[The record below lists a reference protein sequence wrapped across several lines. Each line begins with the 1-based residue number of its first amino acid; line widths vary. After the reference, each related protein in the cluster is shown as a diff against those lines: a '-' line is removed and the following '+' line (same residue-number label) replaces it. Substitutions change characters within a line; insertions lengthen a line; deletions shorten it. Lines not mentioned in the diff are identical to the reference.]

1 MLQSLPNS
9 VLQMSVIFLSIVIEA
24 LPFVLLGCL
33 ISRGAASFSDART
46 SDIKKSC
53 QRINWPPLQWGVVL
67 GVFFP
72 SCECGIVPIV
82 NQFVKKTYQSPRLLL
97 LC

>member
-33 ISRGAASFSDART
+33 ISGALQVFLTPERVT
-46 SDIKKSC
+46 KTC
-53 QRINWPPLQWGVVL
+53 QRINWPPLQWGVV
-67 GVFFP
+67 
-72 SCECGIVPIV
+72 
-82 NQFVKKTYQSPRLLL
+82 
-97 LC
+97 

>member
-33 ISRGAASFSDART
+33 ISGGAASFSDART
-46 SDIKKSC
+46 SDKNPAK
-53 QRINWPPLQWGVVL
+53 
-67 GVFFP
+67 
-72 SCECGIVPIV
+72 E
-82 NQFVKKTYQSPRLLL
+82 
-97 LC
+97 